1 MVEVIV
7 AVVLIAMLSAV
18 VVPTVLTRLAVGQAD
33 AVVVEFQNLWQGILG
48 FRTNTGYY
56 PSQLAYLSA
65 LPSPWTNSCAASIT
79 SNAAW
84 RGPYETR
91 RITGDYTVTDVTFTN
106 AIARATVS
114 GVVYLRITVTGVDS
128 SVAASVERRMDGVLT
143 GASNYTT
150 GNTTWTKS
158 GSQGTLVFHTPVASG
173 DC

>member
-7 AVVLIAMLSAV
+7 AVVLLAMLSAV
-18 VVPTVLTRLAVGQAD
+18 VVPAVQSRLAVGQAD
-33 AVVVEFQNLWQGILG
+33 AVVVEVQNLWQGILG
-48 FRTNTGYY
+48 FRANTGYY
-56 PSQLAYLSA
+56 PSQLAYLTA
-65 LPSPWTNSCAASIT
+65 LPAPWTNSCAASIA
-79 SNAAW
+79 SNSAW

-91 RITGDYTVTDVTFTN
+91 SITGDYTVTDVTITN

-114 GVVYLRITVTGVDS
+114 SVVYLRISATGVDS
-128 SVAASVERRMDGVLT
+128 SVAASIERRMDGVLT
-143 GASNYTT
+143 ASSYTT